1 MRCQFE
7 QANIYIFLYIYI
19 ERRKALEYVLF
30 SAKVKKFFFFSKY
43 DILGL
48 YPFVEHRGNET

>member
-7 QANIYIFLYIYI
+7 QANYNFFNIYI
-19 ERRKALEYVLF
+19 EEKPLNMFFLVQK
-30 SAKVKKFFFFSKY
+30 SKVFFSKY

-48 YPFVEHRGNET
+48 YPLVEHRGNET